1 MKTIDQLR
9 FEYLEEKKDFEYC
22 FAETMWNKITR
33 LQKFQNEGKSNDN
46 VYKRLREALM
56 DDLKKFTDISVT
68 PRASEKAYS
77 RFKELEL
84 GTIFECTWHRMGSGK
99 IKKALGQKGREIF
112 HHEHLQPHSEYVDNI
127 LIKCTDS
134 HDTYRTLQ
142 DYPGVCWILKT
153 EDRELTAL
161 GFKSNRIEDGGWES
175 IYKTT
180 GINLLSILD
189 SNCKLN

>member
-22 FAETMWNKITR
+22 FAETMWNKIIR
-33 LQKFQNEGKSNDN
+33 LQKMQNEGKSNSN

-56 DDLKKFTDISVT
+56 DDLKKFTDISIT
-68 PRASEKAYS
+68 PRSSVKAYN
-77 RFKELEL
+77 RFNEL
-84 GTIFECTWHRMGSGK
+84 GLGSIFECTWHHMGSDK
-99 IKKALGQKGREIF
+99 IKKVLGEKGRDIF
-112 HHEHLQPHSEYVDNI
+112 HYEHLQPHSEYVDNT

-153 EDRELTAL
+153 EDRELTLL
-161 GFKSNRIEDGGWES
+161 GFKSNRIKGGGWRS
-175 IYKTT
+175 IYKTAH
-180 GINLLSILD
+180 IQILSILD
-189 SNCKLN
+189 YN